1 MEKFRRNAEESFRR
15 KSMELPAEGIKVWK
29 VSDDAFGVQASR
41 AGVTLY
47 RRRNGEIIMNLAQ
60 ESRSPWVK
68 NYENP
73 LIKDGYAIRTAGYVD
88 KKEDGIWNLYELL
101 GTDKSGGYALGKKL
115 DPRSPE
121 YYKAWQDIAFFSGT
135 MIVLDTLKDRD
146 TIPVQGVKN
155 LVEGGSVKFETLEHL
170 LKTGTITK
178 ESFDVGVVWL
188 RKYVVAQCADPRF
201 DGFNSEAEMKDD
213 PELAKLWTPVKESDL
228 KKYFEKGYVDAD
240 LAKKCFEALRPKMR
254 DVTGKDGF
262 K

>member
-1 MEKFRRNAEESFRR
+1 
-15 KSMELPAEGIKVWK
+15 
-29 VSDDAFGVQASR
+29 
-41 AGVTLY
+41 
-47 RRRNGEIIMNLAQ
+47 MNLAQ
-60 ESRSPWVK
+60 ESKSPWVK
-68 NYENP
+68 NYGNP
-73 LIKDGYAIRTAGYVD
+73 LIKDGYGIRTAGYVD
-88 KKEDGIWNLYELL
+88 KKEDGVWNLYEFL
-101 GTDKSGGYALGKKL
+101 GTDKKGDYALGKKI
-115 DPRSPE
+115 DPKSPE
-121 YYKAWQDIAFFSGT
+121 YYKAWQDIVFFADT
-135 MIVLDTLKDRD
+135 MNVLDTLKDRD

-228 KKYFEKGYVDAD
+228 KKYFEKGYIDAD

-254 DVTGKDGF
+254 DVTGNTKSIR
-262 K
+262 

>member
-1 MEKFRRNAEESFRR
+1 MEDIRKTGRDVPPESV
-15 KSMELPAEGIKVWK
+15 SVWK
-29 VSDDAFGVQASR
+29 VSDDVFGVQPSKS
-41 AGVTLY
+41 GVSTF
-47 RRRNGEIIMNLAQ
+47 RKKNGEIILSLAQ

-68 NYENP
+68 NYGNP

-88 KKEDGIWNLYELL
+88 KKEDGVWNLYELL
-101 GTDKSGGYALGKKL
+101 GTDKSGGYALGKRL

-121 YYKAWQDIAFFSGT
+121 YYKAWQDIAFFTGT
-135 MIVLDTLKDRD
+135 MLVLDTLKVRD
-146 TIPVQGVKN
+146 TIPTQGVKN

-170 LKTGTITK
+170 LKTGAITK

-188 RKYVVAQCADPRF
+188 RKYVVAQCADTRF

-240 LAKKCFEALRPKMR
+240 LAKKCFEALREKMR
-254 DVTGKDGF
+254 DVTGKKDS